1 MRTNSKDVALIVKL
15 FKEIELLDITC
26 TDVITSQSDTIN
38 FGQVLIS
45 PNNLLTLNQSNTE
58 RYL

>member
-1 MRTNSKDVALIVKL
+1 MKNYFGYSSL
-15 FKEIELLDITC
+15 FSVIISSSNFDITC